1 MQQSPGF
8 EDKLRP
14 GYVCNLDKAIY
25 GLKQSPRAW
34 YSRLSTKLISLGFV
48 ASKTDTSLFYFNKG
62 DITMF
67 LLVYVDNIIVASSTE
82 KATVALLQD
91 LKEEFPLKDLGDLHY
106 FLDIEV
112 NKVSNG
118 IVLTQGKYASDL
130 LRRVGMID
138 CKPVTTPLSTSE
150 KLSLHNGN
158 LLGPEDATKY
168 RSIVGALQYLTL
180 TRPNIA
186 FAVNKVCQ
194 FLHAPTTV
202 HPAAVKM
209 ILRYIKQCVQ
219 I

>member
-82 KATVALLQD
+82 KATVTLLQD

-106 FLDIEV
+106 FLGIEV

-158 LLGPEDATKY
+158 LLRPEDATKY

-202 HPAAVKM
+202 HLAAVKM